1 MLSLFSTDSSKAGFR
16 LHRMQLYN
24 WGTFDGSIYTI
35 SPESENSLLTGANGS
50 GKTTL
55 VHAMLTLL
63 AAERRMRSFNQS
75 AEGKTKNE
83 RSEESYVLGEYG
95 EETDND
101 TGVQTAQR
109 LRNDKT
115 KTYSIVLG
123 TFKNEERFVTLVQC
137 RWFSGGELKKS
148 FIIAHAELNI
158 QEDFRHF
165 DAQGNWKK
173 VLRQRFPKR
182 GSKDPIEFFDGPKE
196 YSQKVRHYFGMRS
209 EKAQMLFNQT
219 ISLKILGSLDDF
231 IRNQMLEENDMEQ
244 EFINLKEQFKTLS
257 DTHTAIEKTVK
268 QIELLQPVYVL
279 HQKEQEL
286 KKQSDYYES
295 LQQIQPYYF
304 AALESKLLT
313 AVIEEANQQLGTAK
327 KKKQELDNHIAGTDE
342 RERKIDSDIRNS
354 DTGRQ
359 IADMERELRLLEVKK
374 TQQQEQS
381 DALNEWLR
389 TAGFGV
395 NPSKLELDR
404 YKEKAAQQQS
414 SLDNELA
421 VARRKL
427 YNTEDVIALQQR
439 EYDQLD
445 KEIQLLRQQKNNIT
459 GRVAQIRAEIL
470 EHCGASADEIP
481 FIGEL
486 IQVLPEESKWEPA
499 LENLLHGFAL
509 RMIIP
514 TQYYQQATS
523 FINENDLRGRIVYH
537 HYHKDE
543 GLGRMMKA
551 DKESILH
558 KLEIKEDSPYGNW
571 VYEQLLQSYNYAAVQ
586 NVKQLQ
592 QYDRAITMQGLTK
605 NKHRH
610 EKNDSPEAK
619 RRQQYVLG
627 WDNTAKIKS
636 LVKDL
641 AALEKTID
649 ESKRQGKKLE
659 AQIKELEEKQGVLRQ
674 IISIKE
680 FDVIDWK
687 STSTAIQQQTKQ
699 LQELQKG
706 NKTLDALRKQ
716 QQLLREELRQL
727 KQENEALAE
736 KMGGLKNKVEAWNLA
751 VQRSEDIQR
760 RYAATDVE
768 QHLPLIESYVKEEID
783 YTIDLDVLEKVQNQV
798 RTAIRNK
805 SKVYVEDV
813 QTTTRQLEQAMRKF
827 KNPDDAALHQQFP
840 DWKNSTFTLS
850 DSAEFVAEYIVL
862 LHKLQQEELKDQQ
875 QRFKRY
881 LNEEMINRMSSFKE
895 NLDAEAAK
903 IKDNISKLNQAL
915 KAITYRQNP
924 QTFIQLDCKEELTQQ
939 IKDFKYQLNNWKPN
953 LAEYQRTQ
961 DDSILENSFV
971 KIKTLLDDLT
981 RQESWRREVLD
992 VRNWLKFTAKEIK
1005 AEDKQTVHRSYTG
1018 TEKLSGGEQAQ
1029 LTYTILGSAIAHQF
1043 GIHSEGYET
1052 RSFRFICV
1060 DEAFSRQDEEK
1071 ARYLMD
1077 LCRQLHL
1084 QLMVVSPAKADEV
1097 KIVEPY
1103 ISKVH
1108 FVYRRNHRDSVVY
1121 DMSIMQ
1127 FQENRAKYMSKK
1139 QVVSS

>member
-1 MLSLFSTDSSKAGFR
+1 MLSLFSTDNNKAGYR
-16 LHRMQLYN
+16 LHKMQLYN

-35 SPESENSLLTGANGS
+35 SPECENSLLTGANGS

-55 VHAMLTLL
+55 VHAILTLL

-95 EETDND
+95 EETDNE
-101 TGVQTAQR
+101 TGIQTAQR
-109 LRNDKT
+109 LRSDKG
-115 KTYSIVLG
+115 KTYSILLA
-123 TFKNEERFVTLVQC
+123 TFKNEERFVTLAQC
-137 RWFSGGELKKS
+137 RWFSGTELKKS
-148 FIIAHAELNI
+148 FIITHAEMNI
-158 QEDFRHF
+158 QEDFKHF
-165 DAQGNWKK
+165 DAAGNWKK
-173 VLRQRFPKR
+173 VLKQRFPRR
-182 GSKDPIEFFDGPKE
+182 GSKDMVEFFDGPKE
-196 YSQKVRHYFGMRS
+196 YGQKVRHYFGMRS

-244 EFINLKEQFKTLS
+244 EFLNLKEQFRTLS
-257 DTHTAIEKTVK
+257 DTHTAIEKTVR
-268 QIELLQPVYVL
+268 QIELLQPVHEL
-279 HQKEQEL
+279 HQKEKGL
-286 KKQSDYYES
+286 RKQSDYYES

-304 AALESKLLT
+304 ANQEVKLLT
-313 AVIEEANQQLGTAK
+313 NAIEEANQQLSTAK
-327 KKKQELDNHIAGTDE
+327 KKKQELENHLAATDE
-342 RERKIDSDIRNS
+342 KERKIDSDIRNS

-359 IADMERELRLLEVKK
+359 IADLESQLHQLEVRKA
-374 TQQQEQS
+374 QQQEQA
-381 DALNEWLR
+381 DALNELLR
-389 TAGFGV
+389 VAGFGI
-395 NPSKLELDR
+395 NPSKLELER
-404 YKEKAAQQQS
+404 YKEKAVQQQS
-414 SLDNELA
+414 TLDNEQA
-421 VARRKL
+421 IIRRKL
-427 YNTEDVIALQQR
+427 YASEDVLAVQQR

-445 KEIQLLRQQKNNIT
+445 REIQLLRQQKNNIT

-470 EHCGASADEIP
+470 EHCGATADEIP

-486 IQVLPEESKWEPA
+486 VQVLPEETKWEPA

-509 RMIIP
+509 RIIIP

-543 GLGRMMKA
+543 GLGRMMKT

-558 KLEIKEDSPYGNW
+558 KLEIREESPYSNW

-586 NVKQLQ
+586 NIKQLQ
-592 QYDRAITMQGLTK
+592 QFDKAITMQGLTK

-610 EKNDSPEAK
+610 EKNDSPEGK
-619 RRQQYVLG
+619 RRQAYVLG

-641 AALEKTID
+641 AAVEKNME
-649 ESKRQGKKLE
+649 ESKRQNKKLE
-659 AQIKELEEKQGVLRQ
+659 QQLGELQVKHDGLRG
-674 IISIKE
+674 ILTVAA
-680 FDVIDWK
+680 FDTIDWK
-687 STSTAIQQQTKQ
+687 ATTTGIQQVNKQ
-699 LQELQKG
+699 LQDLQKG
-706 NKTLDALRKQ
+706 NKQLDTLRKQ
-716 QQLLREELRQL
+716 QAQLREELKEL
-727 KQENEALAE
+727 KKENEQLAE
-736 KMGGLKNKVEAWNLA
+736 KNGGLKNKVEAWNLSVLRA
-751 VQRSEDIQR
+751 QDILRRYESGDIQ
-760 RYAATDVE
+760 A
-768 QHLPLIESYVKEEID
+768 HLPLIEQYVNEEIT
-783 YTIDLDVLEKVQNQV
+783 YTIDLDVLEKVQNTI
-798 RTAIRNK
+798 RTSIRK
-805 SKVYVEDV
+805 KTDVYKDDV
-813 QTTTRQLEQAMRKF
+813 QNTTRRLEQAMRKF
-827 KNPDDAALHQQFP
+827 KNPDDPALHQQFP

-862 LHKLQQEELKDQQ
+862 LHKLQQEELKEQQ
-875 QRFKRY
+875 QRFKKY

-903 IKDNISKLNQAL
+903 IKDNIGKLNQAL
-915 KAITYRQNP
+915 KNITYRSNP
-924 QTFIQLDCKEELTQQ
+924 KTFIQLDCKEELNQQ

-961 DDSILENSFV
+961 DDTILEKSFL
-971 KIKTLLDDLT
+971 KIQTLLNDLT
-981 RQESWRREVLD
+981 QQENWRREVLD
-992 VRNWLKFTAKEIK
+992 VRNWLRFTAKEIK
-1005 AEDKQTVHRSYTG
+1005 AEDKSIHRSYTG

-1043 GIHSEGYET
+1043 GIHSEGYGT
-1052 RSFRFICV
+1052 QSFRFICV

-1077 LCRQLHL
+1077 LCGQLHL

-1108 FVYRRNHRDSVVY
+1108 FVFRRDHRDSVLY

-1127 FQENRAKYMSKK
+1127 FQENREKYLTKRK
-1139 QVVSS
+1139 VVS

>member
-16 LHRMQLYN
+16 LHKMQLYN
-24 WGTFDGSIYTI
+24 WGTFDGAIYTI
-35 SPESENSLLTGANGS
+35 SPEGENSLLTGANGS

-83 RSEESYVLGEYG
+83 RSEDSYVLGEYG
-95 EETDND
+95 EETDSE
-101 TGVQTAQR
+101 TGIQTAQR
-109 LRNDKT
+109 LRSDKA
-115 KTYSIVLG
+115 KAYSILIG
-123 TFKNEERFVTLVQC
+123 TFKNEDRFVSLVQC
-137 RWFSGGELKKS
+137 RWYSQGELKKS
-148 FIIAHAELNI
+148 FIVAHAELSI
-158 QEDFRHF
+158 EEDFKHF
-165 DAQGNWKK
+165 DAAGNWKK
-173 VLRQRFPKR
+173 LLRQRFPKR
-182 GSKDPIEFFDGPKE
+182 GSKDLIEFFDGPKE
-196 YSQKVRHYFGMRS
+196 YGQKVRHYFGMRS

-231 IRNQMLEENDMEQ
+231 IRNQMLEEADMET
-244 EFINLKEQFKTLS
+244 EFLNLKDQFQMLS

-268 QIELLQPVYVL
+268 QIELLLPIQDL
-279 HQKEQEL
+279 HQKELEL
-286 KKQSDYYES
+286 KKQSEYYEN
-295 LQQIQPYYF
+295 LQQIQPLYF
-304 AALESKLLT
+304 AMLESGLLSEL
-313 AVIEEANQQLGTAK
+313 IEEANQQLVTVK
-327 KKKQELDNHIAGTDE
+327 KSKQELENHIASTDE

-354 DTGRQ
+354 DIGRQ
-359 IADMERELRLLEVKK
+359 IADLEREQRQLEAKK
-374 TQQQEQS
+374 QQQISQS
-381 DALNEWLR
+381 DQLNEWLR
-389 TAGFGV
+389 SAGFGV
-395 NPSKLELDR
+395 NPSKLELER
-404 YKEKAAQQQS
+404 YREKAGQQMTT
-414 SLDNELA
+414 LDNDIA

-427 YNTEDVIALQQR
+427 YQAEDVIAVQQR

-445 KEIQLLRQQKNNIT
+445 REISSLRQQKNNIT

-470 EHCGASADEIP
+470 EHCDASPDEIP

-486 IQVLPEESKWEPA
+486 IQVKPEEHKWEPA

-514 TQYYQQATS
+514 TKYYQQATS

-551 DKESILH
+551 DRDSILH
-558 KLEIKEDSPYGNW
+558 KLELREESPYANW
-571 VYEQLLQSYNYAAVQ
+571 VYEQLLQSYDYAAVQ

-592 QYDRAITMQGLTK
+592 QYDKAITVQGLTK
-605 NKHRH
+605 NRHRH
-610 EKNDSPEAK
+610 EKNDSPDAR

-627 WDNTAKIKS
+627 WDNHAKIKS

-641 AALEKTID
+641 AELEKAIE
-649 ESKRQGKKLE
+649 ESKRQSKKQEL
-659 AQIKELEEKQGVLRQ
+659 QIRELELKQGTLRQ
-674 IISIKE
+674 IIDVKE
-680 FDVIDWK
+680 FEAIDWK
-687 STSTAIQQQTKQ
+687 ATTTTIEQTNKQ
-699 LQELQKG
+699 LLALQKG
-706 NKTLDALRKQ
+706 NKTMETLRSQ
-716 QQLLREELRQL
+716 QQVLREELRQL
-727 KQENEALAE
+727 KVEHETMAE
-736 KMGGLKNKVEAWNLA
+736 KMGRLKNKIEGWNMSF
-751 VQRSEDIQR
+751 QRSEDIKNG
-760 RYAATDVE
+760 YAGVDVDLF
-768 QHLPLIESYVKEEID
+768 LPLIETYIKEEID
-783 YTIDLDVLEKVQNQV
+783 YTIDLDVLDKVRNQI
-798 RTAIRNK
+798 RTSIRK
-805 SKVYVEDV
+805 KAMVYVEDV
-813 QTTTRQLEQAMRKF
+813 QNTTRKLEQAMRRF
-827 KNPDDAALHQQFP
+827 KNPDDASLHARFP

-862 LHKLQQEELKDQQ
+862 LSKLQQEELKEQQ
-875 QRFKRY
+875 QRFKKY

-895 NLDAEAAK
+895 GLDAEAAK

-924 QTFIQLDCKEELTQQ
+924 KTFIQLDVKEELNQQ
-939 IKDFKYQLNNWKPN
+939 IKDFKHQLNNWKPN

-961 DDSILENSFV
+961 DDSILENSFI
-971 KIKTLLDDLT
+971 KIKDLLDELT
-981 RQESWRREVLD
+981 KQENWRREVLD
-992 VRNWLKFTAKEIK
+992 VRNWLKFTAKEVK
-1005 AEDKQTVHRSYTG
+1005 AEDMVTVHRSYTG

-1043 GIHSEGYET
+1043 GIHSDGYET
-1052 RSFRFICV
+1052 KSFRFICV

-1127 FQENRAKYMSKK
+1127 FQENRAKFLGKK
-1139 QVVSS
+1139 KADA

>member
-16 LHRMQLYN
+16 LHKMQLYN
-24 WGTFDGSIYTI
+24 WGTFDGVVYTI

-55 VHAMLTLL
+55 VHSMLTLL

-95 EETDND
+95 EETDSD
-101 TGVQTAQR
+101 TGIQTAQR
-109 LRNDKT
+109 LRNDKS

-123 TFKNEERFVTLVQC
+123 TFKNEDRFVTLVQC
-137 RWFSGGELKKS
+137 RWFNGGELKKS
-148 FIIAHAELNI
+148 FMIAHAELSI
-158 QEDFRHF
+158 EDDFRHF

-173 VLRQRFPKR
+173 VLRQRYPKR
-182 GSKDPIEFFDGPKE
+182 GSKDLIEFFDGPKE

-231 IRNQMLEENDMEQ
+231 IRNQMLEENDMEL

-268 QIELLQPVYVL
+268 QIELLLPVQEL
-279 HQKEQEL
+279 HLKEQEL
-286 KKQSDYYES
+286 RKQSAYYEN

-304 AALESKLLT
+304 ASLESKLLT
-313 AVIEEANQQLGTAK
+313 EVIEEANQQLSTAK
-327 KKKQELDNHIAGTDE
+327 KKKQELEQHIANTDE

-359 IADMERELRLLEVKK
+359 IADLENQLRQLEVKK
-374 TQQQEQS
+374 AQQQDQS
-381 DALNEWLR
+381 DKLNEWLR
-389 TAGFGV
+389 AAGYGIQ
-395 NPSKLELDR
+395 PSKLELER
-404 YKEKAAQQQS
+404 YQEKATQQQA

-421 VARRKL
+421 IVRRNLFKSENVML
-427 YNTEDVIALQQR
+427 VQQ
-439 EYDQLD
+439 EQYDQLE
-445 KEIQLLRQQKNNIT
+445 KEIEVLRQQKNNIT

-514 TQYYQQATS
+514 TKYYQQATS

-558 KLEIKEDSPYGNW
+558 KLEIREDSPYGNW

-592 QYDRAITMQGLTK
+592 QYDRAITVQGLTK

-610 EKNDSPEAK
+610 EKNDSPEAR

-641 AALEKTID
+641 AEMEKQID
-649 ESKRQGKKLE
+649 ESKRQVKKLE
-659 AQIKELEEKQGVLRQ
+659 ATIKELEQKQKIIGQ
-674 IISIKE
+674 IVGIKE
-680 FDVIDWK
+680 FEVIDWK
-687 STSTAIQQQTKQ
+687 TTSNTIQQVTKQ
-699 LQELQKG
+699 LQDLQKG
-706 NKTLDALRKQ
+706 NKALDALRKQ
-716 QQLLREELRQL
+716 QQVLREELRQL
-727 KQENEALAE
+727 RQENERLAE
-736 KMGGLKNKVEAWNLA
+736 KTGGLKQQVDAWNLS
-751 VQRSEDIQR
+751 VQRATDIQR
-760 RYAATDVE
+760 RYAGADVE
-768 QHLPLIESYVKEEID
+768 THLPLIEGYVKEEIN

-798 RTAIRNK
+798 RTSIRK
-805 SKVYVEDV
+805 KVDV
-813 QTTTRQLEQAMRKF
+813 YGGDVNTTVRQLEQAMRKF
-827 KNPDDAALHQQFP
+827 KNPDNADLHQRFP
-840 DWKNSTFTLS
+840 DWKNDTFSLS
-850 DSAEFVAEYIVL
+850 EGAEFVMEYVVL
-862 LHKLQQEELKDQQ
+862 LSRLQQQELKEQR
-875 QRFKRY
+875 QRFKKY

-915 KAITYRQNP
+915 RAITYRQNP
-924 QTFIQLDCKEELTQQ
+924 QTFIQLDCKEDLNQQ

-961 DDSILENSFV
+961 DDSILENSFI
-971 KIKTLLDDLT
+971 KIQQLLDDLT
-981 RQESWRREVLD
+981 KQESWRREVLD

-1029 LTYTILGSAIAHQF
+1029 LTYTILGSAIAYQF

-1127 FQENRAKYMSKK
+1127 FQKDREKFLSKK
-1139 QVVSS
+1139 KTAEA

>member
-1 MLSLFSTDSSKAGFR
+1 MHK
-16 LHRMQLYN
+16 MQLYN
-24 WGTFDGSIYTI
+24 WGTFDGAIYTI
-35 SPESENSLLTGANGS
+35 APESENSLLTGANGS

-95 EETDND
+95 EETDSD

-109 LRNDKT
+109 LRNDKS
-115 KTYSIVLG
+115 KAYSIVLG
-123 TFKNEERFVTLVQC
+123 TFKNEDRFVTLVQC

-148 FIIAHAELNI
+148 FMIAHAALSI
-158 QEDFRHF
+158 QDDFKHF

-173 VLRQRFPKR
+173 VLRQRYPKR
-182 GSKDPIEFFDGPKE
+182 GSKDVIEFFDGPKE

-209 EKAQMLFNQT
+209 EKAQLLFNQT

-244 EFINLKEQFKTLS
+244 EFLHLKEQFQTLS

-268 QIELLQPVYVL
+268 QIELLLPVQQL
-279 HQKEQEL
+279 HLREQEL
-286 KKQSDYYES
+286 KKQSDYYEH

-304 AALESKLLT
+304 ASLESSLLG
-313 AVIEEANQQLGTAK
+313 AVIEAANQQLATAR
-327 KKKQELDNHIAGTDE
+327 KKKQELENHIAATDE

-354 DTGRQ
+354 DIGRQ
-359 IADMERELRLLEVKK
+359 VADLERELRLMEVKK
-374 TQQQEQS
+374 AQQQEQS
-381 DALNEWLR
+381 DQLNEWLR
-389 TAGFGV
+389 SAGYGIG
-395 NPSKLELDR
+395 PTKLELER
-404 YKEKAAQQQS
+404 YQEKAAQQQTM
-414 SLDNELA
+414 LDNELA
-421 VARRKL
+421 VGRRKL
-427 YNTEDVIALQQR
+427 YQTEDLLVAQQGNYRQLEREIEELQS
-439 EYDQLD
+439 
-445 KEIQLLRQQKNNIT
+445 QKNNIT

-470 EHCGASADEIP
+470 EHCGATADEIP

-486 IQVLPEESKWEPA
+486 MQVLPEEHKWEPA
-499 LENLLHGFAL
+499 LETLLHGFAL
-509 RMIIP
+509 RLIIP
-514 TQYYQQATS
+514 TKYYQQATS
-523 FINENDLRGRIVYH
+523 FINDNDLKGRIVYH

-543 GLGRMMKA
+543 GLSRMMKA
-551 DKESILH
+551 EKESILH

-571 VYEQLLQSYNYAAVQ
+571 VYEQLLQSYNYAAVA

-610 EKNDSPEAK
+610 EKNDTPEAK

-627 WDNTAKIKS
+627 WDNKEKIKS
-636 LVKDL
+636 LVRDL
-641 AALEKTID
+641 TELEKQID
-649 ESKRQGKKLE
+649 DSRRQSKKLE
-659 AQIKELEEKQGVLRQ
+659 VQTRELEQKQEILRKITGV
-674 IISIKE
+674 KE
-680 FDVIDWK
+680 FESIDWK
-687 STSTAIQQQTKQ
+687 SSTNSIQQLNKQ

-716 QQLLREELRQL
+716 QQAMREELRQV
-727 KQENEALAE
+727 KKEHEDLAE
-736 KMGGLKNKVEAWNLA
+736 RVGGLKNKLEAWNLA
-751 VQRSEDIQR
+751 VQRSRDVQLRYHEADIQR
-760 RYAATDVE
+760 N
-768 QHLPLIESYVKEEID
+768 LPLIESYVQEEID

-798 RTAIRNK
+798 RTSIRNK
-805 SKVYVEDV
+805 AKVYTDDA
-813 QTTTRQLEQAMRKF
+813 QATTRQLEQAMRKF
-827 KNPDDAALHQQFP
+827 KNPDDVKLHEQFP

-862 LHKLQQEELKDQQ
+862 LHKLQQEELKEQQ
-875 QRFKRY
+875 QRFKKY

-895 NLDAEAAK
+895 NLDAEAAR

-915 KAITYRQNP
+915 KNITYRQNP
-924 QTFIQLDCKEELTQQ
+924 QTFIQLDCKEDLNQQ
-939 IKDFKYQLNNWKPN
+939 IKDFRYQLNNWKPN

-961 DDSILENSFV
+961 DDSILENSFI

-981 RQESWRREVLD
+981 KQESWRREVLD

-1043 GIHSEGYET
+1043 GIHSDGYET
-1052 RSFRFICV
+1052 KSFRFICV

-1127 FQENRAKYMSKK
+1127 FQEKRAEYLGKK
-1139 QVVSS
+1139 KVEA

>member
-1 MLSLFSTDSSKAGFR
+1 MLSLFSTDSGKAGFR
-16 LHRMQLYN
+16 LHKMQLYN
-24 WGTFDGSIYTI
+24 WGTFDGAIYTI

-50 GKTTL
+50 GKTTF

-95 EETDND
+95 EDTDSET
-101 TGVQTAQR
+101 GIQTAQR

-115 KTYSIVLG
+115 KTYSILVG
-123 TFKNEERFVTLVQC
+123 TFKSEERFVTLAQC
-137 RWFSGGELKKS
+137 RWYSAGELKKS
-148 FIIAHAELNI
+148 FIIAHAELSI
-158 QEDFRHF
+158 EEDFKHF

-173 VLRQRFPKR
+173 VLRQRYPKR
-182 GSKDPIEFFDGPKE
+182 GSKDLIEFFDGPKE

-231 IRNQMLEENDMEQ
+231 IRNQMLEEADMET
-244 EFINLKEQFKTLS
+244 EFLNLKDQFQMLS
-257 DTHTAIEKTVK
+257 DTHTAIEKTVR
-268 QIELLQPVYVL
+268 QIELLLPVQTL

-286 KKQSDYYES
+286 KKQSEYYEN

-304 AALESKLLT
+304 AVLESGLLSGL
-313 AVIEEANQQLGTAK
+313 IEESNQQLVTIK
-327 KKKQELDNHIAGTDE
+327 KTKQELEYHIAGTDE
-342 RERKIDSDIRNS
+342 RERKVDSDIRNS

-359 IADMERELRLLEVKK
+359 IADLEKELRLLEIKK
-374 TQQQEQS
+374 TQQSERS
-381 DALNEWLR
+381 DTSNEWLR
-389 TAGFGV
+389 AAGYGV
-395 NPSKLELDR
+395 NPSKLELER
-404 YKEKAAQQQS
+404 YREKAGQQQS
-414 SLDNELA
+414 TLDNDLA
-421 VARRKL
+421 IARRKL
-427 YNTEDVIALQQR
+427 YGAEDVVAVQQR
-439 EYDQLD
+439 ELDQLD
-445 KEIQLLRQQKNNIT
+445 REISSLRQQKNNIT

-470 EHCGASADEIP
+470 EHCGATADEIP

-486 IQVLPEESKWEPA
+486 IQVLPEENKWEPA

-514 TQYYQQATS
+514 TRYYQQATS
-523 FINENDLRGRIVYH
+523 FINENDLKGRIVYH

-551 DKESILH
+551 DRESILH
-558 KLEIKEDSPYGNW
+558 KLEIKEDSPYANW
-571 VYEQLLQSYNYAAVQ
+571 VYEQLLQSYDYAAVQ
-586 NVKQLQ
+586 NIKQLQ
-592 QYDRAITMQGLTK
+592 QYDKAITMQGLTK

-610 EKNDSPEAK
+610 EKNDSPDAK

-627 WDNTAKIKS
+627 WDNHAKIKS

-641 AALEKTID
+641 AELEKTIE
-649 ESKRQGKKLE
+649 ESKRQSKKLE
-659 AQIKELEEKQGVLRQ
+659 LQIREVEQKQGTLRQ
-674 IISIKE
+674 IMDVKE
-680 FDVIDWK
+680 FESIDWK
-687 STSTAIQQQTKQ
+687 STSATIEQVKKQ

-706 NKTLDALRKQ
+706 NKAMDALRKQ
-716 QQLLREELRQL
+716 QLVLREELKQL
-727 KQENEALAE
+727 KSENEGLAA
-736 KMGGLKNKVEAWNLA
+736 KIAVLKSKVEERNLSL
-751 VQRSEDIQR
+751 QRSEDIKR
-760 RYAATDVE
+760 NYASSDVE
-768 QHLPLIESYVKEEID
+768 DFLPLIEAYIKEEID
-783 YTIDLDVLEKVQNQV
+783 YTIDLDVLDKVRNQI
-798 RTAIRNK
+798 RNSIRNK
-805 SKVYVEDV
+805 AKVYVEDV
-813 QTTTRQLEQAMRKF
+813 QVTTRKLEQAMRRF
-827 KNPDDAALHQQFP
+827 KNPDDAALHTQFP

-850 DSAEFVAEYIVL
+850 DSAEFVAEYVVL
-862 LHKLQQEELKDQQ
+862 LNKLQQEELKEQQ
-875 QRFKRY
+875 QRFKKY

-895 NLDAEAAK
+895 GLDAEAAK
-903 IKDNISKLNQAL
+903 IKDNIAKLNQAL

-924 QTFIQLDCKEELTQQ
+924 KTFIQLDVKEELSQQ

-971 KIKTLLDDLT
+971 KIKNLLDELT
-981 RQESWRREVLD
+981 KQENWRREVLD

-1005 AEDKQTVHRSYTG
+1005 ADDMQSVHRSYTG

-1108 FVYRRNHRDSVVY
+1108 FVYRRNHRDSLVY

-1127 FQENRAKYMSKK
+1127 FQENRAKFLSKK
-1139 QVVSS
+1139 KVEA